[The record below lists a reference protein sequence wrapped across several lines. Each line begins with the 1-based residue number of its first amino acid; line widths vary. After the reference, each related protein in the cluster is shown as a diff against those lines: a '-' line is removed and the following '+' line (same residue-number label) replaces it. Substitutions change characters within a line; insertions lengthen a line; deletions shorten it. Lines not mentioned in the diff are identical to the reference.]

1 MVSTLICKIRIPV
14 IFEGDLAHT
23 ANCHLKKNDRV
34 HITGQ
39 IFVDASEIAGA
50 KPDQAYVHVR
60 ITETMLSVYHLVLEW
75 IITSFFNVC
84 FHDSDNG

>member
-1 MVSTLICKIRIPV
+1 M
-14 IFEGDLAHT
+14 
-23 ANCHLKKNDRV
+23 KKNDRV

-60 ITETMLSVYHLVLEW
+60 ITETSLVVCGFFLNVVYKLV
-75 IITSFFNVC
+75 FF
-84 FHDSDNG
+84 FSHSDNGS

>member
-1 MVSTLICKIRIPV
+1 MCLCTFRIPV

-60 ITETMLSVYHLVLEW
+60 ITETSYQFIMVSEW
-75 IITSFFNVC
+75 IVVSF
-84 FHDSDNG
+84 